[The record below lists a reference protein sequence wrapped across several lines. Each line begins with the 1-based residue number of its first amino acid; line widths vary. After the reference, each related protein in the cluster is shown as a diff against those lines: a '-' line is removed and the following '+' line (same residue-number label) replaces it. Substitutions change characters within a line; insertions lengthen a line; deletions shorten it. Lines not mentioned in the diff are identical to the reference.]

1 MQRPATALTERFGPG
16 VKYAGPLL
24 NTAAATHL
32 AASSS
37 ATSAHWSAGEART
50 IRRVKGQQ
58 QSSMGVKPASAF
70 AWSADDLPLFE
81 LGERGKDLVAKATGS
96 GGRTVECFSP
106 AAQLSTLMTR
116 CKGGEASFNEAAFAA
131 LERLARTN
139 VVGGVMP
146 NFFQVGFDED
156 GTLGAVC
163 FTCEDDRK
171 AKALGSSVRAGPFG
185 NLVSHCEKAKK
196 HEKARE
202 KLQAQ
207 IDEMHR
213 GLQERGEETVTRCAR
228 IARCTHPAPPSISVS
243 AARLSPVC
251 ATGK

>member
-1 MQRPATALTERFGPG
+1 MERPATALAERFGPG
-16 VKYAGPLL
+16 IRLAGPLL

-37 ATSAHWSAGEART
+37 AADARWSAGGPNT
-50 IRRVKGQQ
+50 ISTRVEQ
-58 QSSMGVKPASAF
+58 QSSTGCKPASAF
-70 AWSADDLPLFE
+70 AWSADDLPLYE
-81 LGERGKDLVAKATGS
+81 LGSKGKQLVAKVTGS

-106 AAQLSTLMTR
+106 AAQLSTLMAR
-116 CKGGEASFNEAAFAA
+116 CKGGEVSFNEAAFAA

-139 VVGGVMP
+139 VVGGDW
-146 NFFQVGFDED
+146 FQVGFDEG
-156 GTLGAVC
+156 GTLGAIC

-171 AKALGSSVRAGPFG
+171 AKALSSSARAGPFG
-185 NLVSHCEKAKK
+185 NLFSHCEKAKK
-196 HEKARE
+196 HEQARE

-228 IARCTHPAPPSISVS
+228 SAHCTHPAPPSISV
-243 AARLSPVC
+243 
-251 ATGK
+251 